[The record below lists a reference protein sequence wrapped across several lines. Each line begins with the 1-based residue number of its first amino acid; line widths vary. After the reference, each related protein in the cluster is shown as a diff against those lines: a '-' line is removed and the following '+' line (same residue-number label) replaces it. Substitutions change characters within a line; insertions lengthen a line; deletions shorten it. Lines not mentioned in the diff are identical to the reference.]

1 MLRKITPKPSFL
13 HRQFDDP
20 FAFSQHCRGR
30 VGGQDVLLSGV
41 IQLNQE
47 IWEFGSIFA
56 PFCRD
61 TAQFMSEILSVSASL
76 YIVSVSLLLF
86 TFAKSSAEPS

>member
-47 IWEFGSIFA
+47 I
-56 PFCRD
+56 
-61 TAQFMSEILSVSASL
+61 
-76 YIVSVSLLLF
+76 
-86 TFAKSSAEPS
+86 